1 MMATS
6 VRVAACAAAFVFIGA
21 GSALAAPLGFV
32 SVAGADVAQVHAR
45 IVHEAEALCRAD
57 YVQGV
62 HSRRDLQQCVRDTT
76 ADAVARSGRADLVA
90 YHRQLSGDEP
100 VATVAALR

>member
-32 SVAGADVAQVHAR
+32 SVAGADAR
-45 IVHEAEALCRAD
+45 IVHEAEALCRSD